1 MNDFYK
7 SFPASK
13 HYQHPATTA
22 IKQHLSNASAPDLS
36 NNSNNNEQQKP

>member
-13 HYQHPATTA
+13 PYPYPATTA
-22 IKQHLSNASAPDLS
+22 IKQHLSNASASLFS
-36 NNSNNNEQQKP
+36 NNQDN